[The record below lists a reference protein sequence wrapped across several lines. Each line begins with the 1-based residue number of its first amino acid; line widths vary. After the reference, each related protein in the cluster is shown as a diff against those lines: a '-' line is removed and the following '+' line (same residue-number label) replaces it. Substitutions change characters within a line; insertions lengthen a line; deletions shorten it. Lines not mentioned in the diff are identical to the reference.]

1 MQVAREPRSNAERTG
16 ATRQALLAAARSLF
30 VLKGFAQ
37 TSTPEIVASAGLTR
51 GALYHHFRDKTDL
64 LRELLEQEA
73 RAVAADIETA
83 ATAQM
88 PPQQAL
94 RAGSAAYLGAMQVP
108 GRTRLLLVEGPAVL
122 GLAAMRALDSAHAE
136 RTLMEGLSAAM
147 NGSRAA
153 GQGVARSRESIG
165 GSKEPG
171 LRQEPGLRL
180 AIAPLT
186 VLLSAAFDRAALAI
200 DAGEDAAVYEST
212 LVGIIDRILDHERS
226 VPSGKSRPSRSSRP

>member
-1 MQVAREPRSNAERTG
+1 MQEVREPRSNAERTG

-64 LRELLEQEA
+64 LRHLLEQEA
-73 RAVAADIETA
+73 RAVAVDIEAA
-83 ATAQM
+83 ATEQM
-88 PPQQAL
+88 PPQRAL
-94 RAGSAAYLGAMQVP
+94 SAGAAAYLHAMQVP
-108 GRTRLLLVEGPAVL
+108 GRTRLLLVEGPSVL

-136 RTLMEGLSAAM
+136 RTLGEGLAAAMAAIGSPGQRSAATGGKS
-147 NGSRAA
+147 GSGRKR
-153 GQGVARSRESIG
+153 GV
-165 GSKEPG
+165 G
-171 LRQEPGLRL
+171 LDLR
-180 AIAPLT
+180 PLT

-212 LVGIIDRILDHERS
+212 LVGIIERIFDPG
-226 VPSGKSRPSRSSRP
+226 PSGSDER